1 MDGYEQESYDVFMN
15 PPPTATQTQ
24 LMATA
29 GLGAAADSLPGLC
42 ADFPAFRIW
51 REIIGDRIQY
61 VARRRH
67 ADAHPHT
74 VVTTDPAKLRA
85 ALADGPPGMRRTPA
99 GRGPVNP
106 SGCPGTGC

>member
-1 MDGYEQESYDVFMN
+1 MDGYEQVGYDALMY
-15 PPPTATQTQ
+15 PQPIATQTQ

-29 GLGAAADSLPGLC
+29 GLGTAADSLPGLC
-42 ADFPAFRIW
+42 ADSPAFRIW

-74 VVTTDPAKLRA
+74 VVTADPVKLRA
-85 ALADGPPGMRRTPA
+85 ALVDGRPQPA
-99 GRGPVNP
+99 QD
-106 SGCPGTGC
+106 